1 MVMAKFGGTKTC
13 HLIGVMLQLFLLL
26 VLVVIVMLP
35 TSGTCADGNG
45 DKGGKKEE
53 QLFLPGN
60 YFVMHQDLSH
70 ATLEIKVDGTIEWD
84 NGTPT
89 LYSK

>member
-1 MVMAKFGGTKTC
+1 MVMANFRGTKTC
-13 HLIGVMLQLFLLL
+13 HLFGVMLQLFLLL
-26 VLVVIVMLP
+26 MLVVLVMLP
-35 TSGTCADGNG
+35 TSGTCADGRG
-45 DKGGKKEE
+45 DKEGKVE

-70 ATLEIKVDGTIEWD
+70 ATLEIKVDGRIEWD